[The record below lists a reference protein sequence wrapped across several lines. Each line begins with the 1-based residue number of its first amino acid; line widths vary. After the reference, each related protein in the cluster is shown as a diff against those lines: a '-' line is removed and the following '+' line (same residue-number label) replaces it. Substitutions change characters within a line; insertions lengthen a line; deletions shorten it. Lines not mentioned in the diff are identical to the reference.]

1 MEKYIKP
8 VTVRILDKDY
18 VVACPEGEQDA
29 LIASS
34 RRVDREMRKVRDS
47 GKVLGT
53 DRIAVMVALN
63 LAHELMHCN
72 RQGSATTQANDADTL
87 EKLQQLQQRID
98 SLLEK
103 HKIQPEHLIKIHSS
117 KL

>member
-1 MEKYIKP
+1 MNKYTKP

-18 VVACPEGEQDA
+18 MVACPEGEQEA
-29 LIASS
+29 LLASS

-63 LAHELMHCN
+63 LAHELMS
-72 RQGSATTQANDADTL
+72 RQPNNETNSEMGTQ
-87 EKLQQLQQRID
+87 LQQLQQRLD
-98 SLLEK
+98 DVLEK
-103 HKIQPEHLIKIHSS
+103 HKS
-117 KL
+117 